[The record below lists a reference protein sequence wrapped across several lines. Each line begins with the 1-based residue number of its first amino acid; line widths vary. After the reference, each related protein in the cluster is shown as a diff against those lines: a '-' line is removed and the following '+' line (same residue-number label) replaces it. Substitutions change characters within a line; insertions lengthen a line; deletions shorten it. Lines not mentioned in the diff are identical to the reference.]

1 MTWRPTHNPAPPAAH
16 GMSKPERSL
25 GAFLTATT
33 PCARA
38 QLPVA
43 LRPPTTGGPA
53 FCAGA
58 GDAREP
64 RGWDSQRAVHT
75 SSFLFDTEDE
85 APRGSSLD
93 GAQAGAAG
101 GTGGIHTHSWSSE
114 APKDPDGD
122 DCDDDD
128 APNFDALLCLTTD
141 QDRGEAAAVA
151 AADCA
156 EYPASLPDDDDGP
169 GATYAVDGSDEA
181 LEVWS
186 PPPRV
191 ASQGGSEGG
200 LDVLNETGALP
211 SARRRR
217 RPRSLLHLDSDSS
230 DHGGGGGTQEDV
242 LPCGWAD
249 RGGPAHGQPPAK
261 RPAARQP
268 LAQVQPVPLKRLQ
281 RRSEEDGK
289 DEGGMRGRGGA
300 LPAAAPPQPLKR
312 AGLHGRAIVSE
323 SSDGA
328 SDDDVG
334 ADGEE
339 EEEDEAIVADGSGE
353 DEDGI
358 IMWQEPTSSGED
370 EDDVAEDHGGGGS
383 EDDPI
388 EVLDDD
394 DDDVAAGAAPLA
406 LPAWRARLPH
416 FASVGDIE
424 ARRFVLDGAPVYIDY
439 RRQFTGASASR
450 LPAGASGSGPRKAA
464 APRKKKEAHPDGHWV
479 TEGGRRV
486 FITPSGQRL
495 KGSAAYKAWQ
505 KAGGK

>member
-1 MTWRPTHNPAPPAAH
+1 
-16 GMSKPERSL
+16 MSKPERSL

-53 FCAGA
+53 FRAGA

-75 SSFLFDTEDE
+75 SCFLFDTEDE

-101 GTGGIHTHSWSSE
+101 GRGGIHTHSWSSE
-114 APKDPDGD
+114 APRDPGPDGD
-122 DCDDDD
+122 DCDDDDDDD

-151 AADCA
+151 AADWCA
-156 EYPASLPDDDDGP
+156 DAPAFLPDADAGP

-191 ASQGGSEGG
+191 ASQGGSEEG
-200 LDVLNETGALP
+200 LDVLNEQAGALP

-249 RGGPAHGQPPAK
+249 RGGPARGQPPAK
-261 RPAARQP
+261 QPAARQP

-281 RRSEEDGK
+281 RRSEEDGQE
-289 DEGGMRGRGGA
+289 EGGTRGRGGA

-328 SDDDVG
+328 SDDDDVD

-339 EEEDEAIVADGSGE
+339 EEEDEAIGGDGSGE

-358 IMWQEPTSSGED
+358 IMWQEPASSGED